1 MKISKILK
9 IISLIS
15 LIFICGIIYILFINP
30 ASPRDSSEFI
40 KDELTMS
47 VDYGRPYKKE
57 RLIFGE
63 LDAGALVPYNSYW
76 RLGANMATTFETN
89 QNISFAGRMLNKGK
103 YRMYV
108 VPYEDSWMITLNT
121 EAGAFG
127 YSEPNYEKDILSVN
141 VSSKQIKD
149 VLEQLTIDFFEDNI
163 GVSLRI
169 RWDSTMVL
177 IGIN

>member
-9 IISLIS
+9 IIGLIS
-15 LIFICGIIYILFINP
+15 FIFICGMIYILFINP

-89 QNISFAGRMLNKGK
+89 QKISFAG
-103 YRMYV
+103 
-108 VPYEDSWMITLNT
+108 IC
-121 EAGAFG
+121 
-127 YSEPNYEKDILSVN
+127 
-141 VSSKQIKD
+141 
-149 VLEQLTIDFFEDNI
+149 FFT
-163 GVSLRI
+163 RI
-169 RWDSTMVL
+169 QK
-177 IGIN
+177 